1 MSRISEIISSQV
13 PVFIRESC
21 GGNGKDNGGAFVA
34 FLKYYYE
41 TLERTGSS
49 IDILLNLLDYLDI
62 DKIDTNVIN
71 GRTHLVEDLSS
82 TSNTIVVESIDSF
95 LLNNG
100 TIRIGD
106 EIITYEST
114 TNSPNISFKPGV
126 SWEQVK
132 LKFIDLASIIDQ
144 FDGVTRVFPLVS
156 QNTPVAPPSPC
167 HLIVKVYDEYLMP
180 GIDFTVNGTNI
191 AFTEAPRTR
200 VPADDDVST
209 TITYLNGFVENEILG
224 LTDISG
230 QFGDGKTIFSLTTG
244 PISDPTSYEPVAQ
257 EYILAVYDGKQLIP
271 GIDFFVNNDTIIFKT
286 APATGR
292 ILHMCA
298 IEAPVPSF
306 GSGAVGYAK
315 IDDDGGITGVSVSN
329 TGSGYRYDYP
339 PAISVSSENGSGGSV
354 TALING
360 LKDLSLLSGGLG
372 YSDTNP
378 PIVKIEAPTAP
389 GSSIAQITATV
400 VNGSV
405 VNLNLDNS
413 GSGYTFTPRITF
425 QQPGGAQT
433 PELTIVNGSIV
444 NTTIAVTEGGSGYTT
459 APEVYIDEPTG
470 VNGIRANLEAVIENG
485 VVVQINVLNPGQGYE
500 TTPRTAIIDPAGAQ
514 VLDVQV
520 DGTGRVISIE
530 LLTGGDGYLDVPS
543 VYIIDNRENG
553 GTGATAVASIFNGR
567 ITDINVTNFGTGYSA
582 DNPPTIVIQS
592 PPQAVAAGSVGLNEV
607 TGFNV
612 DSPGEGYS
620 KAQFLGAARGSSGIT
635 SFTEEGN
642 ARYTNNTIATAH
654 SDESGVTCLDA
665 LFLEQ
670 ILEKYKNQYL
680 PNVPQLSY
688 DKLNVRTAFKTI
700 RDFYQAKGTSFSISY
715 LFKLLYGE
723 TVSISYPKDQIIKPS
738 AATWST
744 DTILRATL
752 VSGNP
757 DNIRDGLIEQI
768 ADIADPNVR
777 NATALVENFI
787 SIRTSD
793 TDIYELVLSEETING
808 SFTVPYK
815 TKLAEPLDT
824 TTSVITV
831 DSTIG
836 WPERNGEIV
845 IGGTEI
851 VRYKEKSLNQFIEC
865 TRSINDVVEDWDSAT
880 QVTSNFQVYINRGT
894 STEVIMNVLGIVDAQ
909 QTVLTDTGSYYLP
922 GDKLS
927 VSKLGGSGEQPQLTT
942 WLYNVKKLIEVS
954 GITFGGINNQSATV
968 TCNNPHGLLVG
979 DQVTVYGANPII
991 YNGTFLVTSRDS
1003 ETIFQYR
1010 LDQPAVIEPQG
1021 NILISVDLNK
1031 GKSDNNA
1038 VNNSISPYT
1047 TNVQNSFFNDDYV
1060 YVASTGIPN
1069 YKIGPFPESALLPGN
1084 QRKLNRFPLAP
1095 TTISAK
1101 DEITPG
1107 PIGTW
1112 VNGVS
1117 IWSYK
1122 SSTAKLF
1129 GAVTGIDIITRG
1141 SDYDAANP
1149 PVISITGGGGV
1160 DAAASVIVDG
1170 SITEITVTEG
1180 GEGYTSSP
1188 LVSIVG
1194 GNGSGAAATA
1204 IVTKGRLSR
1213 ILINSGGTGYT
1224 TKPTITIVGGGGIGA
1239 TAEAVVRGPIKEVN
1253 IDNGGE
1259 SYIALPQ
1266 ITLSSGSG
1274 AVAQPIVNTDGR
1286 IISVAIIDG
1295 GSGYTSAPEVAV
1307 SGVGFGAVLRAQI
1320 ATDGE
1325 EAGTVTGI
1333 EIVNRGIG
1341 YDQGTTSLALTSIG
1355 EGATFAPKVFEW
1367 TYNLQESTSFDAPF
1381 GSVFQGFNTQY
1392 GGEYAH
1398 LSNPQKLRFIL
1409 GDNLYENTS
1418 GQILEQESSIEHS
1431 PIIGWAFD
1439 GNPIYGPYGFQDPTD
1454 QGSSIIRLGSS
1465 YQLKSNLVYDEVTNP
1480 VPVRIA
1486 GPLLTEEPAGTFV
1499 EDYVY
1504 TFGLGDL
1511 DQYNGRFCKTPDF
1524 PEGRYCYFVTIDA
1537 AEQGNAIFPYVLGP
1551 SYNSVI
1557 DKWNISPDAVQQNI
1571 PTGVIRYRDPYENVD
1586 IDVERNPNASTNG
1599 LTLENGDLLLFE
1611 VEDEN
1616 RDGLI
1621 TQDEIDDPDQ
1631 IFEEP
1636 PLQLYD
1642 YFPVVKFDS
1651 KVDIE
1656 VDTITK
1662 FKDASVTSF
1671 NIENP
1676 GRNYQVNDRLV
1687 FDDQDTDG
1695 SGVSARISKIK
1706 GETVSSYSFENIS
1719 GNSFGVLQTD
1729 VPHNLVIGDKVF
1741 VDYTPTMDNTNKE
1754 FVVRQYRGIEE
1765 IVINQTGS
1773 GYNEDIPPTIIID
1786 GDGVGGELQAHVDSV
1801 GAISI
1806 VNIINSGTNYT
1817 SNPRVILS
1825 HPQIFKKADYY
1836 IAPVRSNDFVVINDT
1851 FVTEDKSSYICGVT
1865 KKSDGTEVAFVAKL
1879 SATGVKQWEKTLES
1893 IDGLDYAEFKN
1904 INVYENQIWVSG
1916 IVNSNVLVLDAY
1928 NPDIILCK
1936 YTESIDGLSATLS
1949 FQKAY
1954 AGISGSTRE
1963 DVPTVL
1969 KRYSDNRVIL
1979 AGYTNTN
1986 SSVPY
1991 DAFLSTI
1998 DAEGNFSIKRK
2009 IATSNR
2015 SEKLI
2020 DVVVSGTN
2028 IYFTLE
2034 LSNTSTPNTIN
2045 LGLGKATVG
2054 ATSITID
2061 WVKEYTLSGFSLVN
2075 PSIVIDEFNELYMVA
2090 GSFVT
2095 SNPSNKD
2102 SIFVVKSN
2110 TDGDVIW
2117 SKRFLEDTRFE
2128 SLEVVGNSK
2137 IDIFGDLRVAYNCV
2151 DTDNDNQKVTKVLEI
2166 DYKGNNKSHYSI
2178 SLDGNRSNPIEGWD
2192 VNALST
2198 DVSGDTFVVGH
2209 SYKNQNEF
2217 IFDFAQTD
2225 SATDKTGHYTP
2236 TLIGNDA
2243 TDSLTLL
2250 GDGVAKLFGKDVATP
2265 ANWENAAVKILG
2277 TELSGKLDEEWTLEF
2292 MLYHDS
2298 ANSDTHGQT
2307 QQTLVSIGDAT
2318 DTTGGLWLYYDRTQS
2333 GPSGP
2338 LELIVTSNG
2347 TTINSTSS
2355 GATSVSTSLFA
2366 DDTWQFVSLRRSGST
2381 FTVYINGIQQIT
2393 GTVGNVTLAN
2403 KDLYIGNIPGRDG
2416 TAGTFRSNEQGQYY
2430 IDNLRLRSEAIAV
2443 TVPSDVLTIP
2453 TNGAFGLTYDWSDDA
2468 WFTGYLEKYSYISDD
2483 GLAGK
2488 FARLNGSTTMIGSGS
2503 AANSNLVVQVTSF
2516 SNITPTNAVFTIT
2529 GVELGDI
2536 GLQTLDYDDADAG
2549 LTQDPITMS
2558 FVSDII
2564 GSRTATVP
2572 SPGSQKLIATAVV
2585 KDRYFFKV
2593 TNTLKID
2600 NVQELTLNQS
2610 ANFTPGTNLVLS
2622 DADGLFI
2629 NSGYI
2634 ISVDVENKKVYTA
2647 VNNNA
2652 WSDDLNTG
2660 ELATAQFNELSTY
2673 GIQGQIPD
2681 DVNEIERFTFP
2692 EIAATTS
2699 GVFDIDLATYDNP
2712 EGGTNNLDEFAKFKP
2727 WEDGLYSVRIDEV
2740 STSEFIVGS
2749 VVSVGSSD
2757 VSFNAEYSTIQ
2768 IGTLTGVEK
2777 ITLITNLKKIVQ
2789 VTSAANSDTVYV
2801 ITDTKHYLN
2810 AGEIIL
2816 IDGNPS
2822 EEIGGIVYD
2831 EYDGAFPVDSIVSP
2845 LEFTYKLNQV
2855 AVTSPAT
2862 SASSVNI
2869 FVKSPTLKMYYGH
2882 QYLFDLSHSSMLGGN
2897 LSFSKDNLYKLEY
2910 SFNSINRVGTP
2921 GITGEGQPTPTV
2933 ILKVDR
2939 EVVTNISYYFDPSR
2953 PGENS
2958 PVIAGSYLDVVNSPY
2973 VGEFTISSTAGATI
2987 TTGAD
2992 TFKFPLINEPEGAAE
3007 VANTTYSTSSQKAV
3021 GSISDIR
3028 IVNPGGFYT
3037 KLPVVSGIESSRQI
3051 ERVQINDPG
3060 TEYAVGEY
3068 TGIPISGDGEGGL
3081 VTITVADGTDDE
3093 GITVPG
3099 QIQSVVVTSPG
3110 KGYTTAT
3117 IDLESIDGILGAGL
3131 TGSGAD
3137 LQVVIPP
3144 FGSDASIFT
3153 KGTNVGK
3160 IKNLKNNNFGYDYP
3174 HDYTL
3179 RPEITFPI
3187 NAQLTSTSILDS
3199 ITVTDPGSGYSQAP
3213 AVVITGGG
3221 GSGAV
3226 AEALVRN
3233 GRLDQILVKDPGAG
3247 YSSEPAVELK
3257 SSFNYV
3263 INLDL
3268 GLLQFAFPH
3277 GIVNGAEVTL
3287 NVVDTGDGAD
3297 FPVAA
3302 GAIGRLNGN
3311 TTYYAISGNANSL
3324 DDDQLRLAITQENA
3338 ELGDYITF
3346 SNTGEGRQQVLTSS
3360 FGGAAQ
3366 ANVVTSTFL
3375 QGEQVYQGDSIEN
3388 ATATGFISTNNG
3400 WQIGPRIVKIVDYS
3414 GTFNIGQRITGVVS
3428 KSSGLISDI
3437 SIAKGVLEIGS
3448 ITRTTGQFIDDV
3460 GKPSEIIQKIQDSY
3474 YYQDFSYAIKS
3485 SVSIEE
3491 WKQILY
3497 NNVHPASF
3505 KIFGELSFN
3514 EYAFVPNKE
3523 TAFQL
3528 TKSVQL
3534 AQEAVVPNIQSFALV
3549 EPIYSEFNN
3558 TEVLFR
3564 QKRLTSS
3571 ENILTSVVQR
3581 LDDISNLFD
3590 GERIAFPLTVDG
3602 STVVANQNQLMIILN
3617 GVVQNPG
3624 LAFTIQGDSVVFSE
3638 PPQPP
3643 ASVKYVD
3650 IEFEEIA
3657 TVRFTFDN
3665 ISGIFPLVGNTLLGT
3680 ESQARLTVTSVEGN
3694 DVLGYITQGTFI
3706 PGELTTVSAT
3716 GFNAN
3721 YNSSTAVTTTGLF
3734 IFGEQ
3739 ITNFSGDTAKVEVIN
3754 LATEGEGAQG
3764 QLRYSIGTSTTSFE
3778 VIGVD
3783 GTEIEAGI
3791 FVVGEKYQMA
3801 AEVFEVTEIS
3811 VGEESTTLT
3820 VIRGQDATSAG
3831 PQQENTPIY
3840 RTNIALNTEL
3850 TLSKTAGTYQSTPGL
3865 FSIDLDDIIISAQ
3878 SGIVARVV
3886 SANVYS
3892 DPFTGAEV
3900 PQVNI
3905 SDGSSFFGLLFNRIA
3920 STTYPNVVLDN
3931 IAASTVNLV
3940 RYDDNTTAFNN
3951 NFPANEQISNY
3962 ILPYDNETGDFQDG
3976 ESIRNYKLE
3985 YGSASGEFVAG
3996 EPAVVRKLSFRDISG
4011 TGFFGIGQVVRT
4023 LDTKAEILGFDQAN
4037 ATLYLGKIGRCLST
4051 GEDVHSVTFNN
4062 EAELD
4067 SAQSKFG
4074 NTSLELSAATTDYIS
4089 VGSSTEF
4096 GWGTA
4101 AYTVECYVRATTT
4114 GLTGST
4120 TLIDFRDDLSDN
4132 SHGVLYL
4139 SAGQIRYDVGGVNI
4153 VNSGLVALNND
4164 TWYHVAIQRS
4174 STGTNGVSLL
4184 IDGAQAAQGTDA
4196 TNYPSRGVRVG
4207 ANAGAAQPFDGH
4219 IDELRLS
4226 GSSRYSTIPFVPQ
4239 PGIFQG
4245 DANSKLLL
4253 HFDGADTQ
4261 RYDYDWSGGESF
4273 TVGEDFNNDAILAT
4287 TTANSGNAVSG
4298 FDGKTHRYYDAG
4310 DLITANRDYIANEV
4324 VYLLKKKFPYFT
4336 VPGGEIA
4343 CEDDIRDILDALI
4356 QDIRSGSNSNIWDA
4370 SALYVDRTVNP
4381 VTLNHVEPE
4390 IRETIFAY
4398 DKLKE
4403 ILKYIVNNELWSTK
4417 GDHGLTQFT
4426 DVTITDSSTNTFT
4439 QLTPTN
4445 ATYDPATGDMV
4456 VTVSGHGL
4464 VGPTTHTPTA
4474 ANYAPSTGIMTLTV
4488 NNHGFVAGDKIQI
4501 NENALTFTCA
4511 MDGYTAQ
4518 KTYPRSN
4525 DPGALGWLEITNITT
4540 NTFDVNVGES
4550 LLEYYTVTAL
4560 DYDPTNNKA
4569 VLTIGDHELRP
4580 GTSIKLQNESL
4591 TLTCATDSHGSE
4603 HSYPRSGDGNYD
4615 TAIEIVNNGSSHTPT
4630 NVSYNPQDGETVF
4643 TIADHGWAVG
4653 DKIRIEDNSL
4663 TFTCSQDDNNSEHT
4677 YPRSTDP
4684 ASGRWLRITAVTTD
4698 TFTVNTGDAGTAK
4711 QYDHTFVSAAANAI
4725 TYRDGTITINL
4736 PATTDVSDHIFIRD
4750 ELIGGN
4756 GAVVAGGNY
4765 AHAFVSSQADS
4776 LILKGDSITFA
4787 DESIVFTC
4795 TSDNNE
4801 RQLAHP
4807 RSFND
4812 RPYRAVLDLKSHTSN
4827 TFTLDVGESAPDAQF
4842 AHTFV
4847 SAETNAIT
4855 VVDYNT
4861 LDCADVYATTSNL
4874 VEILTDTLREANS
4887 PNNTAD
4893 GDHLATITKVSPAY
4907 EFVGGTVDAFY
4918 EVGFNVDYHDTNN
4931 DIVYSNQ
4938 IDSDGRYRF
4947 KDAAG
4952 LIRANRKVIVD
4963 KTSADLLTKY
4973 PDLAQDMPLNENGGS
4988 TAGTDRCKTD
4998 LGLLLDAVANDIEND
5013 GNENIVDATRFY
5025 LGTNDVLVQ
5034 IRFQVHQS
5042 VYAHERLGY
5051 YMKQAINGD
5060 LTYDNTDGIIVGDWG
5075 ITDDP
5080 GECADVQNAIDTLI
5094 TTLNDI
5100 LAPTGSDYAV
5110 AADRLYFNRQ
5120 YIAEESTGLT
5130 TNQFTYD
5137 LNGVTYSAFVYPE
5150 GTNGEIKCQRDLK
5163 LILLSIISDLQTGGS
5178 NSTIDAIES
5187 YLTATGA
5194 IDHVESELL
5203 ATVYAIEQLKFLGE
5217 KALDNRLY
5225 EFNSGFTDPD
5235 YSAVYTDEQPYRDS
5249 EVTTNISEV
5258 ISRYKELVDIAVKM
5272 LSPGGEPSRN
5282 AGELILYNENYYSE
5296 QITQLV
5302 NTQFGTNSWQYD
5314 TFLETV
5320 VNDTV
5325 HDLVTTDINDKSL
5338 AYAIDFSSVTSEE
5351 IAVGSALYLPG
5362 TPNSYALVY
5371 EYDSVNETAVV
5382 GTISD
5387 TLWVA
5392 GNTISSYDESGWSGV
5407 INTITAFDWYNS
5419 PSNLRTIEHAK
5430 TILSDVSGELSS
5442 LNLYTNPEN
5451 FNTAAWSQNN
5461 ISSIST
5467 LVDGPEAGD
5476 YATAYQVTPDSTAGQ
5491 HYIER
5496 NYNLAS
5502 FETFDTDTDTFD
5514 TDTTR
5519 FDEGPTNQT
5528 LDQTLTAS
5536 VFVRSDNA
5544 PSIRFEIR
5552 LDNGSQ
5558 RLFFDTNLVD
5568 GSVGSLFIPAGGATG
5583 VYGAIPYGNGWYRLF
5598 ISATFAY
5605 GFNSL
5610 QSRVYFKNSSGSID
5624 YSTGIVPSSVYGAK
5638 LNKGGIDAYTSVLGQ
5653 VFYSNAQYNIQKFA
5667 LDTLEEYMYAALKNQ
5682 LVSPAAESGFYEYE
5696 NTTATTKFDF
5706 LSIQRVVKENIN
5718 IIRQQILTGSYYT
5731 QVTAYNGIT
5740 IPTRTYGT
5748 RNKPV
5753 GIAGGVN
5760 EAEYFYGTYSDRYAE
5775 VNTLSV
5781 NEGYI
5786 AKVYK
5791 RFRIDGDITDGPYT
5805 MNETVAKQGAP
5816 SITGI
5821 VYGFSQDENFKYLDV
5836 EVTAGPWAIT
5846 DTVIGAENSTSAQI
5860 SGIENRLQIIDLSGE
5875 FIADIPFKG
5884 YTGGYTAT
5892 PTTFLKNQ
5900 ASVTENTGGV
5910 LNVDTATLLG
5920 SFEVTSVVYPEI
5932 SRQYIDV
5939 TRFGGLPLQV
5949 GSRIASAGHIRLNV
5963 AVSSGLEDFTVG
5975 NFVYKLVGGIQDQN
5989 NYGIITELD
5998 LDNNFIYVAPV
6009 LGSFANNDSIGDYG
6023 LAGSFP
6029 VGQAIILTATTVSG
6043 AGSAI
6048 IQDIRDVGIN
6058 KRLYLTDIV
6067 GTFNLTDYIIGSN
6080 DHKSIVLAKQD
6091 LVARVKRS
6099 SRGFDG
6105 VQSTFDLTI
6114 DNGTT
6119 YLPDPEGHM
6128 LIFINGILQ
6137 PPGATNAFTAF
6148 SNQIQFNEAPEL
6160 GASFTGFYLGK
6171 LRQLDDISFEF
6182 DSLRQ
6187 SFNLKRDEV
6196 FYSLTLTEGTQS
6208 STIRPEN
6215 NIIVSLNGVVQEPG
6229 VGFEIVGSRII
6240 FSEIPRVGST
6250 FVAFSYVGSEADVD
6264 AAVVVPPVEV
6274 GDLIDIEGETED
6286 REVAV
6291 IESSNSLIT
6300 FDYLGSVFGQGA
6312 IAQAALTTGYIDEV
6326 TVTAGGSGYI
6336 ARPVVKLE
6344 SISGFDGQIRALVG
6358 VAGIEMNTAG
6368 SGYQNPEIEV
6378 ETSVPDDWTAP
6389 NLADY
6394 GEELIDPEVLP

>member
-1 MSRISEIISSQV
+1 M
-13 PVFIRESC
+13 
-21 GGNGKDNGGAFVA
+21 
-34 FLKYYYE
+34 
-41 TLERTGSS
+41 
-49 IDILLNLLDYLDI
+49 
-62 DKIDTNVIN
+62 
-71 GRTHLVEDLSS
+71 
-82 TSNTIVVESIDSF
+82 
-95 LLNNG
+95 
-100 TIRIGD
+100 
-106 EIITYEST
+106 
-114 TNSPNISFKPGV
+114 
-126 SWEQVK
+126 
-132 LKFIDLASIIDQ
+132 
-144 FDGVTRVFPLVS
+144 
-156 QNTPVAPPSPC
+156 
-167 HLIVKVYDEYLMP
+167 
-180 GIDFTVNGTNI
+180 
-191 AFTEAPRTR
+191 
-200 VPADDDVST
+200 
-209 TITYLNGFVENEILG
+209 
-224 LTDISG
+224 
-230 QFGDGKTIFSLTTG
+230 
-244 PISDPTSYEPVAQ
+244 
-257 EYILAVYDGKQLIP
+257 
-271 GIDFFVNNDTIIFKT
+271 
-286 APATGR
+286 
-292 ILHMCA
+292 
-298 IEAPVPSF
+298 
-306 GSGAVGYAK
+306 
-315 IDDDGGITGVSVSN
+315 
-329 TGSGYRYDYP
+329 
-339 PAISVSSENGSGGSV
+339 
-354 TALING
+354 
-360 LKDLSLLSGGLG
+360 
-372 YSDTNP
+372 
-378 PIVKIEAPTAP
+378 
-389 GSSIAQITATV
+389 
-400 VNGSV
+400 
-405 VNLNLDNS
+405 
-413 GSGYTFTPRITF
+413 
-425 QQPGGAQT
+425 
-433 PELTIVNGSIV
+433 
-444 NTTIAVTEGGSGYTT
+444 
-459 APEVYIDEPTG
+459 
-470 VNGIRANLEAVIENG
+470 
-485 VVVQINVLNPGQGYE
+485 
-500 TTPRTAIIDPAGAQ
+500 
-514 VLDVQV
+514 
-520 DGTGRVISIE
+520 
-530 LLTGGDGYLDVPS
+530 
-543 VYIIDNRENG
+543 
-553 GTGATAVASIFNGR
+553 
-567 ITDINVTNFGTGYSA
+567 
-582 DNPPTIVIQS
+582 
-592 PPQAVAAGSVGLNEV
+592 
-607 TGFNV
+607 
-612 DSPGEGYS
+612 
-620 KAQFLGAARGSSGIT
+620 
-635 SFTEEGN
+635 
-642 ARYTNNTIATAH
+642 
-654 SDESGVTCLDA
+654 
-665 LFLEQ
+665 
-670 ILEKYKNQYL
+670 
-680 PNVPQLSY
+680 
-688 DKLNVRTAFKTI
+688 
-700 RDFYQAKGTSFSISY
+700 
-715 LFKLLYGE
+715 
-723 TVSISYPKDQIIKPS
+723 
-738 AATWST
+738 
-744 DTILRATL
+744 
-752 VSGNP
+752 
-757 DNIRDGLIEQI
+757 
-768 ADIADPNVR
+768 
-777 NATALVENFI
+777 
-787 SIRTSD
+787 
-793 TDIYELVLSEETING
+793 
-808 SFTVPYK
+808 
-815 TKLAEPLDT
+815 
-824 TTSVITV
+824 
-831 DSTIG
+831 
-836 WPERNGEIV
+836 
-845 IGGTEI
+845 
-851 VRYKEKSLNQFIEC
+851 
-865 TRSINDVVEDWDSAT
+865 
-880 QVTSNFQVYINRGT
+880 
-894 STEVIMNVLGIVDAQ
+894 
-909 QTVLTDTGSYYLP
+909 
-922 GDKLS
+922 
-927 VSKLGGSGEQPQLTT
+927 
-942 WLYNVKKLIEVS
+942 
-954 GITFGGINNQSATV
+954 
-968 TCNNPHGLLVG
+968 
-979 DQVTVYGANPII
+979 
-991 YNGTFLVTSRDS
+991 
-1003 ETIFQYR
+1003 
-1010 LDQPAVIEPQG
+1010 
-1021 NILISVDLNK
+1021 
-1031 GKSDNNA
+1031 
-1038 VNNSISPYT
+1038 
-1047 TNVQNSFFNDDYV
+1047 
-1060 YVASTGIPN
+1060 
-1069 YKIGPFPESALLPGN
+1069 
-1084 QRKLNRFPLAP
+1084 
-1095 TTISAK
+1095 
-1101 DEITPG
+1101 
-1107 PIGTW
+1107 
-1112 VNGVS
+1112 
-1117 IWSYK
+1117 
-1122 SSTAKLF
+1122 
-1129 GAVTGIDIITRG
+1129 
-1141 SDYDAANP
+1141 
-1149 PVISITGGGGV
+1149 
-1160 DAAASVIVDG
+1160 
-1170 SITEITVTEG
+1170 
-1180 GEGYTSSP
+1180 
-1188 LVSIVG
+1188 
-1194 GNGSGAAATA
+1194 
-1204 IVTKGRLSR
+1204 
-1213 ILINSGGTGYT
+1213 
-1224 TKPTITIVGGGGIGA
+1224 
-1239 TAEAVVRGPIKEVN
+1239 
-1253 IDNGGE
+1253 
-1259 SYIALPQ
+1259 
-1266 ITLSSGSG
+1266 
-1274 AVAQPIVNTDGR
+1274 
-1286 IISVAIIDG
+1286 
-1295 GSGYTSAPEVAV
+1295 
-1307 SGVGFGAVLRAQI
+1307 
-1320 ATDGE
+1320 
-1325 EAGTVTGI
+1325 
-1333 EIVNRGIG
+1333 
-1341 YDQGTTSLALTSIG
+1341 
-1355 EGATFAPKVFEW
+1355 
-1367 TYNLQESTSFDAPF
+1367 
-1381 GSVFQGFNTQY
+1381 
-1392 GGEYAH
+1392 
-1398 LSNPQKLRFIL
+1398 
-1409 GDNLYENTS
+1409 
-1418 GQILEQESSIEHS
+1418 
-1431 PIIGWAFD
+1431 
-1439 GNPIYGPYGFQDPTD
+1439 
-1454 QGSSIIRLGSS
+1454 
-1465 YQLKSNLVYDEVTNP
+1465 
-1480 VPVRIA
+1480 
-1486 GPLLTEEPAGTFV
+1486 
-1499 EDYVY
+1499 
-1504 TFGLGDL
+1504 
-1511 DQYNGRFCKTPDF
+1511 
-1524 PEGRYCYFVTIDA
+1524 
-1537 AEQGNAIFPYVLGP
+1537 
-1551 SYNSVI
+1551 
-1557 DKWNISPDAVQQNI
+1557 
-1571 PTGVIRYRDPYENVD
+1571 
-1586 IDVERNPNASTNG
+1586 
-1599 LTLENGDLLLFE
+1599 
-1611 VEDEN
+1611 
-1616 RDGLI
+1616 
-1621 TQDEIDDPDQ
+1621 
-1631 IFEEP
+1631 
-1636 PLQLYD
+1636 
-1642 YFPVVKFDS
+1642 
-1651 KVDIE
+1651 
-1656 VDTITK
+1656 
-1662 FKDASVTSF
+1662 
-1671 NIENP
+1671 
-1676 GRNYQVNDRLV
+1676 
-1687 FDDQDTDG
+1687 
-1695 SGVSARISKIK
+1695 
-1706 GETVSSYSFENIS
+1706 
-1719 GNSFGVLQTD
+1719 
-1729 VPHNLVIGDKVF
+1729 
-1741 VDYTPTMDNTNKE
+1741 
-1754 FVVRQYRGIEE
+1754 
-1765 IVINQTGS
+1765 
-1773 GYNEDIPPTIIID
+1773 
-1786 GDGVGGELQAHVDSV
+1786 
-1801 GAISI
+1801 
-1806 VNIINSGTNYT
+1806 
-1817 SNPRVILS
+1817 
-1825 HPQIFKKADYY
+1825 
-1836 IAPVRSNDFVVINDT
+1836 
-1851 FVTEDKSSYICGVT
+1851 
-1865 KKSDGTEVAFVAKL
+1865 
-1879 SATGVKQWEKTLES
+1879 
-1893 IDGLDYAEFKN
+1893 
-1904 INVYENQIWVSG
+1904 
-1916 IVNSNVLVLDAY
+1916 
-1928 NPDIILCK
+1928 
-1936 YTESIDGLSATLS
+1936 
-1949 FQKAY
+1949 
-1954 AGISGSTRE
+1954 
-1963 DVPTVL
+1963 
-1969 KRYSDNRVIL
+1969 
-1979 AGYTNTN
+1979 
-1986 SSVPY
+1986 
-1991 DAFLSTI
+1991 
-1998 DAEGNFSIKRK
+1998 
-2009 IATSNR
+2009 
-2015 SEKLI
+2015 
-2020 DVVVSGTN
+2020 
-2028 IYFTLE
+2028 
-2034 LSNTSTPNTIN
+2034 
-2045 LGLGKATVG
+2045 
-2054 ATSITID
+2054 
-2061 WVKEYTLSGFSLVN
+2061 
-2075 PSIVIDEFNELYMVA
+2075 
-2090 GSFVT
+2090 
-2095 SNPSNKD
+2095 
-2102 SIFVVKSN
+2102 
-2110 TDGDVIW
+2110 
-2117 SKRFLEDTRFE
+2117 
-2128 SLEVVGNSK
+2128 
-2137 IDIFGDLRVAYNCV
+2137 
-2151 DTDNDNQKVTKVLEI
+2151 
-2166 DYKGNNKSHYSI
+2166 
-2178 SLDGNRSNPIEGWD
+2178 
-2192 VNALST
+2192 
-2198 DVSGDTFVVGH
+2198 
-2209 SYKNQNEF
+2209 
-2217 IFDFAQTD
+2217 
-2225 SATDKTGHYTP
+2225 
-2236 TLIGNDA
+2236 
-2243 TDSLTLL
+2243 
-2250 GDGVAKLFGKDVATP
+2250 
-2265 ANWENAAVKILG
+2265 
-2277 TELSGKLDEEWTLEF
+2277 
-2292 MLYHDS
+2292 
-2298 ANSDTHGQT
+2298 
-2307 QQTLVSIGDAT
+2307 
-2318 DTTGGLWLYYDRTQS
+2318 
-2333 GPSGP
+2333 
-2338 LELIVTSNG
+2338 
-2347 TTINSTSS
+2347 
-2355 GATSVSTSLFA
+2355 
-2366 DDTWQFVSLRRSGST
+2366 
-2381 FTVYINGIQQIT
+2381 
-2393 GTVGNVTLAN
+2393 
-2403 KDLYIGNIPGRDG
+2403 
-2416 TAGTFRSNEQGQYY
+2416 
-2430 IDNLRLRSEAIAV
+2430 
-2443 TVPSDVLTIP
+2443 
-2453 TNGAFGLTYDWSDDA
+2453 
-2468 WFTGYLEKYSYISDD
+2468 
-2483 GLAGK
+2483 
-2488 FARLNGSTTMIGSGS
+2488 
-2503 AANSNLVVQVTSF
+2503 
-2516 SNITPTNAVFTIT
+2516 
-2529 GVELGDI
+2529 
-2536 GLQTLDYDDADAG
+2536 
-2549 LTQDPITMS
+2549 
-2558 FVSDII
+2558 
-2564 GSRTATVP
+2564 
-2572 SPGSQKLIATAVV
+2572 
-2585 KDRYFFKV
+2585 
-2593 TNTLKID
+2593 
-2600 NVQELTLNQS
+2600 
-2610 ANFTPGTNLVLS
+2610 
-2622 DADGLFI
+2622 
-2629 NSGYI
+2629 
-2634 ISVDVENKKVYTA
+2634 
-2647 VNNNA
+2647 
-2652 WSDDLNTG
+2652 
-2660 ELATAQFNELSTY
+2660 
-2673 GIQGQIPD
+2673 
-2681 DVNEIERFTFP
+2681 
-2692 EIAATTS
+2692 
-2699 GVFDIDLATYDNP
+2699 
-2712 EGGTNNLDEFAKFKP
+2712 
-2727 WEDGLYSVRIDEV
+2727 
-2740 STSEFIVGS
+2740 
-2749 VVSVGSSD
+2749 
-2757 VSFNAEYSTIQ
+2757 
-2768 IGTLTGVEK
+2768 
-2777 ITLITNLKKIVQ
+2777 
-2789 VTSAANSDTVYV
+2789 
-2801 ITDTKHYLN
+2801 
-2810 AGEIIL
+2810 
-2816 IDGNPS
+2816 
-2822 EEIGGIVYD
+2822 
-2831 EYDGAFPVDSIVSP
+2831 
-2845 LEFTYKLNQV
+2845 
-2855 AVTSPAT
+2855 
-2862 SASSVNI
+2862 
-2869 FVKSPTLKMYYGH
+2869 
-2882 QYLFDLSHSSMLGGN
+2882 
-2897 LSFSKDNLYKLEY
+2897 
-2910 SFNSINRVGTP
+2910 
-2921 GITGEGQPTPTV
+2921 
-2933 ILKVDR
+2933 
-2939 EVVTNISYYFDPSR
+2939 
-2953 PGENS
+2953 
-2958 PVIAGSYLDVVNSPY
+2958 
-2973 VGEFTISSTAGATI
+2973 
-2987 TTGAD
+2987 
-2992 TFKFPLINEPEGAAE
+2992 
-3007 VANTTYSTSSQKAV
+3007 
-3021 GSISDIR
+3021 
-3028 IVNPGGFYT
+3028 
-3037 KLPVVSGIESSRQI
+3037 
-3051 ERVQINDPG
+3051 
-3060 TEYAVGEY
+3060 
-3068 TGIPISGDGEGGL
+3068 
-3081 VTITVADGTDDE
+3081 
-3093 GITVPG
+3093 
-3099 QIQSVVVTSPG
+3099 
-3110 KGYTTAT
+3110 
-3117 IDLESIDGILGAGL
+3117 
-3131 TGSGAD
+3131 
-3137 LQVVIPP
+3137 
-3144 FGSDASIFT
+3144 
-3153 KGTNVGK
+3153 
-3160 IKNLKNNNFGYDYP
+3160 
-3174 HDYTL
+3174 
-3179 RPEITFPI
+3179 
-3187 NAQLTSTSILDS
+3187 
-3199 ITVTDPGSGYSQAP
+3199 
-3213 AVVITGGG
+3213 
-3221 GSGAV
+3221 
-3226 AEALVRN
+3226 
-3233 GRLDQILVKDPGAG
+3233 
-3247 YSSEPAVELK
+3247 
-3257 SSFNYV
+3257 
-3263 INLDL
+3263 
-3268 GLLQFAFPH
+3268 
-3277 GIVNGAEVTL
+3277 
-3287 NVVDTGDGAD
+3287 
-3297 FPVAA
+3297 
-3302 GAIGRLNGN
+3302 
-3311 TTYYAISGNANSL
+3311 
-3324 DDDQLRLAITQENA
+3324 
-3338 ELGDYITF
+3338 
-3346 SNTGEGRQQVLTSS
+3346 
-3360 FGGAAQ
+3360 
-3366 ANVVTSTFL
+3366 
-3375 QGEQVYQGDSIEN
+3375 
-3388 ATATGFISTNNG
+3388 
-3400 WQIGPRIVKIVDYS
+3400 
-3414 GTFNIGQRITGVVS
+3414 
-3428 KSSGLISDI
+3428 
-3437 SIAKGVLEIGS
+3437 
-3448 ITRTTGQFIDDV
+3448 
-3460 GKPSEIIQKIQDSY
+3460 
-3474 YYQDFSYAIKS
+3474 
-3485 SVSIEE
+3485 
-3491 WKQILY
+3491 
-3497 NNVHPASF
+3497 
-3505 KIFGELSFN
+3505 
-3514 EYAFVPNKE
+3514 
-3523 TAFQL
+3523 
-3528 TKSVQL
+3528 
-3534 AQEAVVPNIQSFALV
+3534 
-3549 EPIYSEFNN
+3549 
-3558 TEVLFR
+3558 
-3564 QKRLTSS
+3564 
-3571 ENILTSVVQR
+3571 TSVVQR

-3624 LAFTIQGDSVVFSE
+3624 VAFTIQGDSVVFSE

-3650 IEFEEIA
+3650 IGFEEIA
-3657 TVRFTFDN
+3657 TVRLTFDN
-3665 ISGIFPLVGNTLLGT
+3665 ISGIFPIVGNTLFGT

-3694 DVLGYITQGTFI
+3694 DILGYITQGTFI
-3706 PGELTTVSAT
+3706 VGELTTVSAT

-3721 YNSSTAVTTTGLF
+3721 FNSSTAVTTTGLF

-3739 ITNFSGDTAKVEVIN
+3739 VTNLQGDTAKVEVIN

-3778 VIGVD
+3778 IIGID
-3783 GTEIEAGI
+3783 GAELEEAT
-3791 FVVGEKYQMA
+3791 FVVGEKFQMA
-3801 AEVFEVTEIS
+3801 AEVFEITDVS
-3811 VGEESTTLT
+3811 VGEESITLT
-3820 VIRGQDATSAG
+3820 VLRGQDATSAG

-3865 FSIDLDDIIISAQ
+3865 FSIDLDDVIISAQ

-3985 YGSASGEFVAG
+3985 YGSANGEFTAG

-4023 LDTKAEILGFDQAN
+4023 LDTKAEILGYDQAN

-4096 GWGTA
+4096 GWGTG
-4101 AYTVECYVRATTT
+4101 AYTVECYVRATVT

-4139 SAGQIRYDVGGVNI
+4139 SAGQVRYDVGGVNI

-4245 DANSKLLL
+4245 DTNSKLLL

-4273 TVGEDFNNDAILAT
+4273 TAGEDFNNDAILAT

-4417 GDHGLTQFT
+4417 GDHGLTQST
-4426 DVTITDSSTNTFT
+4426 DVTITDSTTNTFT

-4464 VGPTTHTPTA
+4464 VGPTTHTPSA
-4474 ANYAPSTGIMTLTV
+4474 ANYVPSTGIMTLTV

-4550 LLEYYTVTAL
+4550 LLEYYTVTAV
-4560 DYDPTNNKA
+4560 DYDPANNKA

-4591 TLTCATDSHGSE
+4591 TFTCATDSHGSE

-4630 NVSYNPQDGETVF
+4630 NVSYNPQDGEIVI

-4663 TFTCSQDDNNSEHT
+4663 TFTCAQDDNNSQHT

-4698 TFTVNTGDAGTAK
+4698 TFTVNIGDAGTAR

-4736 PATTDVSDHIFIRD
+4736 PSTTDVSDHIFIRD

-4827 TFTLDVGESAPDAQF
+4827 TFTVDVGESPSDAQF

-4918 EVGFNVDYHDTNN
+4918 EVGFDVDYHDTNN
-4931 DIVYSNQ
+4931 DIVYTNQ

-4963 KTSADLLTKY
+4963 KTSADLLSKY

-4998 LGLLLDAVANDIEND
+4998 LGLLLDAIANDIEND

-5080 GECADVQNAIDTLI
+5080 GQCADVQNAIDTLI

-5100 LAPTGSDYAV
+5100 LAPTGNDYAV

-5137 LNGVTYSAFVYPE
+5137 LNGVTYNAFVYPE

-5163 LILLSIISDLQTGGS
+5163 LILLSIISDLQTGGN

-5194 IDHVESELL
+5194 IDHIESELL

-5217 KALDNRLY
+5217 KAIDNRLY

-5235 YSAVYTDEQPYRDS
+5235 YSAVYTDEEPYRDS
-5249 EVTTNISEV
+5249 EATTNISEV

-5320 VNDTV
+5320 INDTV

-5338 AYAIDFSSVTSEE
+5338 AYYIDFSSVTSEE

-5371 EYDSVNETAVV
+5371 EYDSVNETAIV

-5392 GNTISSYDESGWSGV
+5392 GNTISSYDETGWSGV

-5451 FNTAAWSQNN
+5451 FNTAAWTQNN

-5491 HYIER
+5491 HYIQR

-5514 TDTTR
+5514 TDTVR

-5528 LDQTLTAS
+5528 LSQTLTAS
-5536 VFVRSDNA
+5536 VFVRSDSA
-5544 PSIRFEIR
+5544 PSIRFEVR

-5598 ISATFAY
+5598 ITVTFAY
-5605 GFNSL
+5605 GFDSL
-5610 QSRVYFKNSSGSID
+5610 QTRVYFKNSAGSLD
-5624 YSTGIVPSSVYGAK
+5624 YSTNIVPSSVYGAK

-5653 VFYSNAQYNIQKFA
+5653 IFYSNSEYNIQKFA
-5667 LDTLEEYMYAALKNQ
+5667 LDILEEYMYAALRNQ

-5731 QVTAYNGIT
+5731 QVTSYNGIT

-5760 EAEYFYGTYSDRYAE
+5760 EAEYFYGTYSDKYAE

-5791 RFRIDGDITDGPYT
+5791 RFRIDGDITDGPFT
-5805 MNETVAKQGAP
+5805 MNETVSKQGAP

-5821 VYGFSQDENFKYLDV
+5821 VYGFTQDENFKYLDV

-5846 DTVIGAENSTSAQI
+5846 DTIIGAENSTSAQI
-5860 SGIENRLQIIDLSGE
+5860 SGIENRLQIIDLNGE
-5875 FIADIPFKG
+5875 FITDIPFKG

-5939 TRFGGLPLQV
+5939 TRFAGLPLQV
-5949 GSRIASAGHIRLNV
+5949 GSRIASAGHIRLSV
-5963 AVSSGLEDFTVG
+5963 SVSSGLEEFTVG

-6009 LGSFANNDSIGDYG
+6009 VGSFANNDSIGDYG

-6029 VGQAIILTATTVSG
+6029 VGQAIILTTTTVSG

-6048 IQDIRDVGIN
+6048 VQDIRDVGIN

-6105 VQSTFDLTI
+6105 VQTTFDLTI

-6128 LIFINGILQ
+6128 LIFVNGILQ

-6215 NIIVSLNGVVQEPG
+6215 NIIVSLNGVIQEPG

-6312 IAQAALTTGYIDEV
+6312 VAQTALTTGFIDEV

-6358 VAGIEMNTAG
+6358 VAGIEMNTPG

-6394 GEELIDPEVLP
+6394 GEEIIDPEVLP